1 MFEPT
6 SGIDREC
13 GQATH
18 TALLH
23 SKFHL
28 PSMRLVPLSLA
39 PYTLP
44 DSTLGFGCLVEEGN
58 PGK

>member
-6 SGIDREC
+6 SGIDRER
-13 GQATH
+13 GRTTH

-23 SKFHL
+23 SKVHL
-28 PSMRLVPLSLA
+28 PSMKLVPIPWA
-39 PYTLP
+39 PDTLP

-58 PGK
+58 PG

>member
-1 MFEPT
+1 MFDPT
-6 SGIDREC
+6 SGIDGEC
-13 GQATH
+13 GRATH

-23 SKFHL
+23 SKFPL
-28 PSMRLVPLSLA
+28 PSMRLVPIPLA
-39 PYTLP
+39 LYTLP